1 MPRLLLRRPSR
12 RQVPA
17 RVASP
22 STKKVE
28 REIGLLLALRR
39 PRRADRRDP
48 RTVGTARDHGDDRP
62 HPIHPRPARAPD
74 RAGGRCIRRGSLRQR
89 LPRGARGRLRP
100 PYPER
105 ARARH
110 PYPKLALLEGLYSD
124 LGLTGRPKQLATPA
138 WPTHLYLGISE
149 LRHADLDSGSTGQE
163 LDASLKLAVDIIMP
177 PHRAA

>member
-22 STKKVE
+22 STKKSSG
-28 REIGLLLALRR
+28 RSGFYWHF
-39 PRRADRRDP
+39 ADRAELIAATLELWEQLATTETIDRIQSIPDP
-48 RTVGTARDHGDDRP
+48 RERLTAL
-62 HPIHPRPARAPD
+62 A
-74 RAGGRCIRRGSLRQR
+74 AGAYAGA
-89 LPRGARGRLRP
+89 ARGNAYAAVLAAVSDPRIQNVL
-100 PYPER
+100 ER
-105 ARARH
+105 VTRT
-110 PYPKLALLEGLYSD
+110 PSWPSLKGST